1 MAYKF
6 QRGDFVAS
14 GSITIEEELTGS
26 GNVLLGQ
33 LANSSSIRGVLDLE
47 DADGASYGLELG
59 GTLVTSTATEL
70 NLLDGALVG
79 KKVASKAAI
88 YSSSGSLNTWGL
100 AVVDG
105 AYNLT
110 IASHDGSSNGLVLG
124 TTLVTATAE
133 ELNYVDTTPGTA
145 AASKAL
151 VLDSARAISNILNLT
166 ASFVSASYFYGDGSN
181 LTGITSGG
189 GSGSA
194 LTRGYLWVGDG
205 ANTAMAF
212 DAATDGQILVGDGDD
227 VLSVA
232 VSGDVTLASTG
243 VVTIANNAVETVMI
257 KNNAVTMA
265 SMATGSVEVNA
276 IKQAAVTM
284 AAMAT
289 GSLQNNAYATGSVEV
304 NHIKQGAVT
313 MAAMATGSVE
323 NNAYATGSVQN
334 AHLAGGITGA
344 KMNNAIFADL
354 EIGAPSAD
362 GEVIVATGAGA
373 FQYESG
379 ATLRTSIGVG
389 TGDSPQF
396 TGLNITGFCKMS
408 GNVDLGDGGED
419 TIKILGTANFQSGV
433 MYSIKFKNEDYT
445 IAAGD
450 YMVNSNAG
458 HTLTLPAVAGVE
470 DGTVFVVKNGA
481 GDASVATPVTI
492 DGNGSETIDGDL
504 TIYLE
509 SPYASVN
516 LMSSG
521 SGWLAF

>member
-6 QRGDFVAS
+6 QRGSFTAS
-14 GSITIEEELTGS
+14 GSITVEEELTGS

-47 DADGASYGLELG
+47 DADGATYGLKLG
-59 GTLVTSTATEL
+59 S
-70 NLLDGALVG
+70 
-79 KKVASKAAI
+79 
-88 YSSSGSLNTWGL
+88 
-100 AVVDG
+100 
-105 AYNLT
+105 
-110 IASHDGSSNGLVLG
+110 
-124 TTLVTATAE
+124 TLVTATAT
-133 ELNYVDTTPGTA
+133 ELNYLDITA
-145 AASKAL
+145 AGGGEASKAL
-151 VLDSARAISNILNLT
+151 VLDSSRDIDNILNLT
-166 ASFVSASYFYGDGSN
+166 ASYVSASYFYGDGSN
-181 LTGITSGG
+181 LTGIDSGG

-212 DAATDGQILVGDGDD
+212 DAASSAQILLGDGTDL
-227 VLSVA
+227 LSVA
-232 VSGDVTLASTG
+232 ISGDATLSSAGAISIGNNKLIQRMFGTG
-243 VVTIANNAVETVMI
+243 SANANVYQ
-257 KNNAVTMA
+257 
-265 SMATGSVEVNA
+265 TGSVVANH

-289 GSLQNNAYATGSVEV
+289 GSVENNAYATGSIEVNHIKQAAVTMAAMATGSVENNAYATGSIEV

-323 NNAYATGSVQN
+323 NNAYATGSVEN

-396 TGLNITGFCKMS
+396 TGLTVTGFVQLS
-408 GNVDLGDGGED
+408 GNIDIGTGDDIINIGASGGD
-419 TIKILGTANFQSGV
+419 TLNLRAQADFQNGATWNMQSISAN
-433 MYSIKFKNEDYT
+433 DT
-445 IAAGD
+445 LAAGD
-450 YMVNSNAG
+450 YYNICSGSSAITV
-458 HTLTLPAVAGVE
+458 TLPDVSSAT
-470 DGTVFVVKNGA
+470 DGTLFHIKRGA
-481 GDASVATPVTI
+481 NMSSNVTI
-492 DGNGSETIDGDL
+492 ITGSGDNGESIDDDNS
-504 TIYLE
+504 IALE
-509 SPYASVN
+509 SPLAAVSVLWDSN
-516 LMSSG
+516 NNI
-521 SGWLAF
+521 WHVF

>member
-59 GTLVTSTATEL
+59 GTLVTSTAAEL
-70 NLLDGALVG
+70 NLLDGAAAG

-110 IASHDGSSNGLVLG
+110 VASHDGSSNGLVLG
-124 TTLVTATAE
+124 STLVTATAA
-133 ELNYVDTTPGTA
+133 ELNYLDITA
-145 AASKAL
+145 AGAAEASKAL
-151 VLDSARAISNILNLT
+151 VLDSARAINNILNLT
-166 ASFVSASYFYGDGSN
+166 ASYISASYFFGDGSN
-181 LTGITSGG
+181 LTGITSG

-205 ANTAMAF
+205 DNTAMAF
-212 DAATDGQILVGDGDD
+212 DAATDGQILVGDGTDL
-227 VLSVA
+227 LSVA
-232 VSGDVTLASTG
+232 ISGDLSLSSDGDMEIGNNKLIQRMFGTG
-243 VVTIANNAVETVMI
+243 SANANVY
-257 KNNAVTMA
+257 K
-265 SMATGSVEVNA
+265 TGSVEANH
-276 IKQAAVTM
+276 IKQGAVTM

-289 GSLQNNAYATGSVEV
+289 GSLQNNAYATGSIRT
-304 NHIKQGAVT
+304 NHIKQGAIT
-313 MAAMATGSVE
+313 MAAMATGSLE

-362 GEVIVATGAGA
+362 GEMIVATGAGA

-379 ATLRTSIGVG
+379 ATLRTSLGLG
-389 TGDSPQF
+389 TGDSPEF
-396 TGLNITGFCKMS
+396 DDLTVVDLTAT
-408 GNVDLGDGGED
+408 GNVTLGDSGAD
-419 TIKILGTANFQSGV
+419 TIQIEGFAKIESGIS
-433 MYSIKFKNEDYT
+433 YSVAFKNENYT
-445 IAAGD
+445 VAAGD
-450 YMVNSNAG
+450 YMINARAG
-458 HTLTLPAVAGVE
+458 NTLTLPAGASIE
-470 DGTVFVVKNGA
+470 DGTVFVIKNGA
-481 GDASVATPVTI
+481 GDASVASPVTI
-492 DGNGSETIDGDL
+492 DGNGSETIDGDI

>member
-59 GTLVTSTATEL
+59 GTLVTSTAAEL

-79 KKVASKAAI
+79 EKVASKAAV

-105 AYNLT
+105 AYDLT

-124 TTLVTATAE
+124 STLVTATAA
-133 ELNYVDTTPGTA
+133 ELNYLDITA
-145 AASKAL
+145 AGAAEASKAL
-151 VLDSARAISNILNLT
+151 VLDSARAINNILNLT
-166 ASFVSASYFYGDGSN
+166 ASYISASYFFGDGSN

-189 GSGSA
+189 SGST

-212 DAATDGQILVGDGDD
+212 DSATDGQILVGDGDD

-232 VSGDVTLASTG
+232 VSGDVTLANTG

-265 SMATGSVEVNA
+265 AMATGSVE
-276 IKQAAVTM
+276 
-284 AAMAT
+284 
-289 GSLQNNAYATGSVEV
+289 NNAYATGSIEV
-304 NHIKQGAVT
+304 NHIKQAAVT

-323 NNAYATGSVQN
+323 NNAYATGSVEN

-379 ATLRTSIGVG
+379 ATLRDSLGLG
-389 TGDSPQF
+389 TGSSPTF
-396 TGLNITGFCKMS
+396 DDLTVADLTAT
-408 GNVDLGDGGED
+408 GNVTLGDSGAD
-419 TIKILGTANFQSGV
+419 TITMNGFAKVQSGV
-433 MYSIKFKNEDYT
+433 AYGVKFKNEAYS

-450 YMVNSNAG
+450 YMINATAG
-458 HTLTLPAVAGVE
+458 NTLTLPVGASVE

-481 GDASVATPVTI
+481 GDASVASPVTI
-492 DGNGSETIDGDL
+492 DGNGSETIDGDII
-504 TIYLE
+504 IYLE

>member
-59 GTLVTSTATEL
+59 GTLVTSTAAEL

-79 KKVASKAAI
+79 KKVASKAAV

-105 AYNLT
+105 AYDLT

-124 TTLVTATAE
+124 STLVTATAA
-133 ELNYVDTTPGTA
+133 ELNYLDITA
-145 AASKAL
+145 AGAAEASKAL
-151 VLDSARAISNILNLT
+151 VLDSARAINNILNLT
-166 ASFVSASYFYGDGSN
+166 ASYISASYFFGDGSN

-189 GSGSA
+189 SGST

-212 DAATDGQILVGDGDD
+212 DSATDGQILVGDGDD

-289 GSLQNNAYATGSVEV
+289 GSLENNAYATGSIEV

-323 NNAYATGSVQN
+323 NNAYATGSVEN

-379 ATLRTSIGVG
+379 ATLRDSLGLG
-389 TGDSPQF
+389 TGSSPTF
-396 TGLNITGFCKMS
+396 DDLTVADLTAT
-408 GNVDLGDGGED
+408 GNVTLGDSGAD
-419 TIKILGTANFQSGV
+419 TITMNGFAKVQSGV
-433 MYSIKFKNEDYT
+433 AYGVKFKNEAYS

-450 YMVNSNAG
+450 YMINATAG
-458 HTLTLPAVAGVE
+458 NTLTLPAGASIE
-470 DGTVFVVKNGA
+470 DGTVFVIKNGA
-481 GDASVATPVTI
+481 GDASVASPVTI
-492 DGNGSETIDGDL
+492 DGNGSETIDGDII
-504 TIYLE
+504 IYLE

>member
-59 GTLVTSTATEL
+59 GTLVTSTAAEL

-79 KKVASKAAI
+79 EKVASKAAV

-105 AYNLT
+105 AYDLT

-124 TTLVTATAE
+124 STLVTATAA
-133 ELNYVDTTPGTA
+133 ELNYLDITA
-145 AASKAL
+145 AGAAEASKAL
-151 VLDSARAISNILNLT
+151 VLDSARAINNILNLT
-166 ASFVSASYFYGDGSN
+166 ASYISASYFFGDGSN

-189 GSGSA
+189 SGST

-212 DAATDGQILVGDGDD
+212 DSATDGQILVGDGDD

-232 VSGDVTLASTG
+232 VSGDVTLANTG

-265 SMATGSVEVNA
+265 
-276 IKQAAVTM
+276 
-284 AAMAT
+284 AMAT
-289 GSLQNNAYATGSVEV
+289 CSVENNAYATGSIEV
-304 NHIKQGAVT
+304 NHIKQAAVT

-323 NNAYATGSVQN
+323 NNAYATGSVEN

-379 ATLRTSIGVG
+379 ATLRDSLGLG
-389 TGDSPQF
+389 TGSSPTF
-396 TGLNITGFCKMS
+396 DDLTVADLTAT
-408 GNVDLGDGGED
+408 GNVTLGDSGAD
-419 TIKILGTANFQSGV
+419 TITMNGFAKVQSGV
-433 MYSIKFKNEDYT
+433 AYGVKFKNEAYS

-450 YMVNSNAG
+450 YMINATAG
-458 HTLTLPAVAGVE
+458 NTLTLPAGASVE

-481 GDASVATPVTI
+481 GDASVASPVTI
-492 DGNGSETIDGDL
+492 DGNGSETIDGDII
-504 TIYLE
+504 IYLE